1 VKTVSL
7 EQVGREELALPPR
20 VQEALGELVGSAKEG
35 LLALAVGVGLGVL
48 VELLEEEVVEVVGPK
63 GRHIPAR
70 TAVRHGHEAG
80 EVTLGGR
87 RVQVER
93 PRVRSADAR
102 SEVRLQ
108 TYEYFADR
116 DPLSRSVLERML
128 AGVSTRRYRR
138 TQEPVGAEVERQ
150 ARSTSRS
157 SVSRTFIER
166 TRRSLSEL
174 MSRRLDDVRLAVMM
188 IDGIELGE
196 RTNVVA
202 LGITTE
208 GVKIP
213 LGLWEGST
221 ENAVVA
227 TALLSDLVE
236 RGLDPAQGILFVIDG
251 AKALRKAI
259 RTVFGDAP
267 VQRCVRHKE
276 RNVTDHLPQRERPAA
291 QQRLRRAWAL
301 DDHAAALDQLRALAS
316 ELDRSYPGAA
326 GSLREG
332 MEETLTLTRLGV
344 SGNLKRTLESTNP
357 CESMI
362 EIVRRTQRNVKRWS
376 SGEMALR
383 WTAAGMLEAEQQF
396 RKIIGY
402 RDLATLVIA
411 IERDHDHRH
420 ANPARTRRRGDPNT
434 VRTAQ
439 PAGNPDRVVAL

>member
-1 VKTVSL
+1 MNRNVP
-7 EQVGREELALPPR
+7 LAQASMDEVVLPAR
-20 VQEALGELVGSAKEG
+20 VQEALGQLVGSAREG
-35 LLALAVGVGLGVL
+35 LLALSVGVGLGVL
-48 VELLEEEVVEVVGPK
+48 AELLEEEVVEVVGAK
-63 GRHIPAR
+63 GKHDLDRV
-70 TAVRHGHEAG
+70 AVRHGHESG

-93 PRVRSADAR
+93 PRVRSADGR
-102 SEVRLQ
+102 SELPLE
-108 TYEYFADR
+108 TYAHFADR
-116 DPLSRSVLERML
+116 DPLTKAVLERML

-138 TQEPVGAEVERQ
+138 TQEPVGSEVEQQ

-157 SVSRTFIER
+157 SVSRTFVER

-174 MSRRLDDVRLAVMM
+174 MSRRLGDVRLAVMM
-188 IDGIELGE
+188 IDGLELQG

-221 ENAVVA
+221 ENATVA

-236 RGLDPAQGILFVIDG
+236 RGLDPEQGILFVIDG

-259 RTVFGDAP
+259 RNVFGRAP
-267 VQRCVRHKE
+267 VQRCLRHKE
-276 RNVTDHLPQRERPAA
+276 RNVTEHLPERERPAVK
-291 QQRLRRAWAL
+291 QRLRRAWAL
-301 DDHAAALDQLRALAS
+301 DDHARAFDQLRRLAG

-344 SGNLKRTLESTNP
+344 GGNLKRTLESTNP
-357 CESMI
+357 CESML

-383 WTAAGMLEAEQQF
+383 WTAAGMLEAERQF

-411 IERDHDHRH
+411 IERDHD
-420 ANPARTRRRGDPNT
+420 RRQRSLDAAHPSNQE
-434 VRTAQ
+434 A
-439 PAGNPDRVVAL
+439 AIVATI

>member
-1 VKTVSL
+1 MKTVSR
-7 EQVGREELALPPR
+7 EQVATKELALPPR
-20 VQEALGELVGSAKEG
+20 VQEALGQLVSSAREG
-35 LLALAVGVGLGVL
+35 LLALSVGVGLGVL
-48 VELLEEEVVEVVGPK
+48 AELMEEEVVEVVGAK
-63 GRHIPAR
+63 GTHDPQR
-70 TAVRHGHEAG
+70 TAVRHGHESG

-87 RVQVER
+87 RVGVER
-93 PRVRSADAR
+93 PRVRTADGRA
-102 SEVRLQ
+102 EVRLR
-108 TYEYFADR
+108 TYDYFADR
-116 DPLSRSVLERML
+116 DPLTKAVLERML

-138 TQEPVGAEVERQ
+138 TQEPVGTEVEQ
-150 ARSTSRS
+150 AARSTSKS

-166 TRRSLSEL
+166 TRGALSEL

-188 IDGIELGE
+188 IDGLELQG

-213 LGLWEGST
+213 LGLWQGSS
-221 ENAVVA
+221 ENATVA

-236 RGLDPAQGILFVIDG
+236 RGLDPEQGILFVIDG
-251 AKALRKAI
+251 AKALRRAI
-259 RTVFGDAP
+259 RNVFGEAP

-276 RNVTDHLPQRERPAA
+276 RNVADHLPERERAA
-291 QQRLRRAWAL
+291 VKQRLRRAWAL
-301 DDHAAALDQLRALAS
+301 DDHARALDQLRQLAG
-316 ELDRSYPGAA
+316 ELDRTYPGAA

-344 SGNLKRTLESTNP
+344 TGSLKRTLESTNP

-383 WTAAGMLEAEQQF
+383 WTAAGMLEAERQF

-402 RDLATLVIA
+402 RDLATLVVA
-411 IERDHDHRH
+411 IERDND
-420 ANPARTRRRGDPNT
+420 RRRQSDATHAPSKEAAI
-434 VRTAQ
+434 VLTA
-439 PAGNPDRVVAL
+439 